1 MVSHTISAFSGKPIF
16 GYLGMVYAMMSIGV
30 LGFVVWSH
38 HMYAVGL
45 DVDTRAYFTAAT
57 MIIAVPTGIKIFSW
71 LATIY
76 GGSIRFT
83 TPMLFALG
91 FVFLFTV
98 GGLTGVV
105 LANASVD
112 VAFHDKQTNIEKYA
126 NFLEVNAVAAA
137 LILPFGPDQERFRP
151 RIEGQ
156 KEKDLDF
163 IKKFWVGLMDGD
175 GSIQVNHCR
184 KQSLQ
189 YRLIIKLSPLES
201 NIDMLTFIS
210 KEIGGSVKLVNK
222 KQELDA
228 VLWVVNNKKDIIE
241 ICKIFDLY
249 PPLTTRM
256 ALQLKFLKSCLL
268 YPDVNLYL
276 ENRNSKFERMLVKD
290 RYKLTGSKTNSVK
303 ITSSYFESWLS
314 GFIEAEGCFC
324 LRAGNNHSFS
334 IGQKKDKFLI
344 EMIKDYFNCSN
355 NIRILKDDFYL
366 LEVYKKESL
375 RKIVNHCL
383 SSKNPLLGAKA
394 KSLAL
399 FLTKF
404 K

>member
-38 HMYAVGL
+38 HMYSVGL

-105 LANASVD
+105 LANASID
-112 VAFHDKQTNIEKYA
+112 VAFHDKETNLADYFS
-126 NFLEVNAVAAA
+126 NGLQAA
-137 LILPFGPDQERFRP
+137 LISQNN
-151 RIEGQ
+151 
-156 KEKDLDF
+156 KTVDF
-163 IKKFWVGLMDGD
+163 LKKFWVGLMDGD
-175 GSIQVNHCR
+175 GSIQVNHWR

-189 YRLIIKLSPLES
+189 YRLVIKLSPLKS
-201 NIDMLTFIS
+201 NIDMLTLIS
-210 KEIGGSVKLVNK
+210 QEIGGSVKLVRNK

-228 VLWVVNNKKDIIE
+228 VLWVVNNKNNIIE

-256 ALQLKFLKSCLL
+256 TLQLKFLKYCLL
-268 YPDVNLYL
+268 NPDVNLYL
-276 ENRNSKFERMLVKD
+276 ENRNKKFESQKELILLQQGQK
-290 RYKLTGSKTNSVK
+290 NSIRAVN
-303 ITSSYFESWLS
+303 YFDCWLS
-314 GFIEAEGCFC
+314 GFIEAEGCFS
-324 LRAGNNHSFS
+324 LRQSNNHSFS
-334 IGQKKDKFLI
+334 IGQKNDKFLI
-344 EMIKDYFNCSN
+344 DMIKNYFNLSN
-355 NIRILKDDFYL
+355 NIRTIKYDFYL

-375 RKIVNHCL
+375 VKIVNHCL
-383 SSKNPLLGAKA
+383 SPNNPLLGAKA